1 MSALETRGKSSLSI
15 SIGFPFHPDL
25 NNLQIAHFPQIWT
38 KYEFKHQ
45 AIAISQKAPVWL
57 VQYKV
62 NSSSNSTNSDAP
74 CTDCGAEYINL
85 GEDLRLGFSYVWV
98 HLVCGVGRLSVHTYT
113 QSHRK
118 IHTHTHTHTYTK
130 SHRKHTHTHTHIS
143 KFVCITVQIWT
154 L

>member
-118 IHTHTHTHTYTK
+118 IHTHTHTHTH
-130 SHRKHTHTHTHIS
+130 SHIENTHTHTHIS
-143 KFVCITVQIWT
+143 KVVCITVQIWT